1 MWWIMVTPIQADD
14 DSEEFTY
21 FQHNSLFFSYA
32 TKIQRIIYSVQ
43 IILCKKFLADKN
55 EGYFL

>member
-1 MWWIMVTPIQADD
+1 MNMWWIMVTPIQADD

-21 FQHNSLFFSYA
+21 FRHNSLFFSYA

-43 IILCKKFLADKN
+43 IILCKNFFVDKI
-55 EGYFL
+55 E